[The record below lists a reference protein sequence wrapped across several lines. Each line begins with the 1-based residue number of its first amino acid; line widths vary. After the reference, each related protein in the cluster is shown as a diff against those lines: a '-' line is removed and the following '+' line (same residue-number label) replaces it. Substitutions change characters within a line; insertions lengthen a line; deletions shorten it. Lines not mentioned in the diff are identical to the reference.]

1 MLLPRFI
8 HSRQFVIAVGCVV
21 EIGIIVETVKEGID
35 AAHAPTTATAAAADS
50 HPSVAVTSICFAIGT
65 VPRLGVYP
73 SVVIVIVQTYCGW
86 RMFGQSTITRRAH
99 GHGHRSCSWFM
110 IHE

>member
-35 AAHAPTTATAAAADS
+35 SAHAPTTATIAAADS
-50 HPSVAVTSICFAIGT
+50 HPAVAAHSICFVIGV
-65 VPRLGVYP
+65 VPRLGVNS
-73 SVVIVIVQTYCGW
+73 SVVIVIAQTYCGW

-99 GHGHRSCSWFM
+99 GQGHRSFM
-110 IHE
+110 VHHM